1 MHVTRAYTPAAF
13 ILDLQKAFDTN
24 NQNILLAKL
33 NHYGIK
39 GTSFDWFKPFICD
52 RVQYISIDLKES
64 LKKLW
69 SSTRFSTWSSAFY
82 CFINDLNKSV
92 KNSKVHH
99 HADDTRLLLTEKP
112 LKKIN
117 KQITICRW
125 LRANKDSGLLL
136 LVKLIIYCDIT
147 QAYAVAIIN

>member
-39 GTSFDWFKPFICD
+39 GTSFNWFQPFICD
-52 RVQYISIDLKES
+52 TVQYTSIDLKES
-64 LKKLW
+64 FLL
-69 SSTRFSTWSSAFY
+69 FLLLFIV
-82 CFINDLNKSV
+82 FINDLNISV

-99 HADDTRLLLTEKP
+99 HADDAKLLLTEKP

-117 KQITICRW
+117 K
-125 LRANKDSGLLL
+125 
-136 LVKLIIYCDIT
+136 
-147 QAYAVAIIN
+147 

>member
-1 MHVTRAYTPAAF
+1 MSNGTLLNILSDLVTRDLNKFNKSCLNWDNRSEMHVTRAYTPAAF

-39 GTSFDWFKPFICD
+39 GTSFNWFQPFICD
-52 RVQYISIDLKES
+52 TVQYTSIDLKES
-64 LKKLW
+64 FLL
-69 SSTRFSTWSSAFY
+69 FLLLFIV
-82 CFINDLNKSV
+82 FINDLNISV

-99 HADDTRLLLTEKP
+99 HADDAKLLLTEKP

-117 KQITICRW
+117 K
-125 LRANKDSGLLL
+125 
-136 LVKLIIYCDIT
+136 
-147 QAYAVAIIN
+147 

>member
-13 ILDLQKAFDTN
+13 ILDLQKTFDTN
-24 NQNILLAKL
+24 NKNILLAKL

-69 SSTRFSTWSSAFY
+69 SSTRLSTWSSAFY

-99 HADDTRLLLTEKP
+99 HADDTKLLLTEKP

-125 LRANKDSGLLL
+125 LRANKDSGFLL

-147 QAYAVAIIN
+147 QAYAVVIIN

>member
-13 ILDLQKAFDTN
+13 ILDLQKAFDTV

-39 GTSFDWFKPFICD
+39 GISFDWFKPFICD
-52 RVQYISIDLKES
+52 RVQNISIDLKES
-64 LKKLW
+64 LKNCAVPQGSVLGPLL
-69 SSTRFSTWSSAFY
+69 FIV
-82 CFINDLNKSV
+82 FINDLNKSV

-99 HADDTRLLLTEKP
+99 HADDTKLLLTEKS

-117 KQITICRW
+117 K
-125 LRANKDSGLLL
+125 
-136 LVKLIIYCDIT
+136 
-147 QAYAVAIIN
+147 